1 MSFLPQEEYD
11 RFEKVKLCDSQN
23 SPIRDR
29 FLCVSHS
36 THSTFTA
43 SVLNGIKKK
52 QPIIPLQ
59 KLKPDVECD

>member
-11 RFEKVKLCDSQN
+11 RFEIVKLCDSQN

-29 FLCVSHS
+29 FLCVS
-36 THSTFTA
+36 HSTFTA

-59 KLKPDVECD
+59 KLKPDV

>member
-11 RFEKVKLCDSQN
+11 RFEIVKLCDSQN
-23 SPIRDR
+23 SPIRGR
-29 FLCVSHS
+29 FLCVSL
-36 THSTFTA
+36 STFRA